1 MGLCVVILTACAC
14 SSVLSLSGLC
24 RMFRLT
30 KMEVPPAAISLFLL
44 MCSYSLCLFIWYE
57 FFNFVSCIVMT
68 RGSRSSIRGLRPEV

>member
-24 RMFRLT
+24 RMFCLT

-44 MCSYSLCLFIWYE
+44 IYSYYLFIWYV
-57 FFNFVSCIVMT
+57 FFKPCFLYGDDEGV
-68 RGSRSSIRGLRPEV
+68 

>member
-24 RMFRLT
+24 RMFCLT

-44 MCSYSLCLFIWYE
+44 MYSYCLYLFIWYE
-57 FFNFVSCIVMT
+57 FFNFVSCMVMT
-68 RGSRSSIRGLRPEV
+68 RGV